1 MRLLRKRSNIYV
13 ITVLEGEE
21 KEGGAVKVLEEL
33 MAENFSNWTRDIN
46 LQS

>member
-13 ITVLEGEE
+13 ITVLGEE

-33 MAENFSNWTRDIN
+33 MAENFSNWARDIN